1 MKYWHVIFDKD
12 KQMYQLAV
20 DRTETFDS
28 HTLVVFRSFDMAY
41 DYVTKLNGNQ
51 YATATYS
58 RWTVNNR

>member
-1 MKYWHVIFDKD
+1 MKYWIVYYDG
-12 KQMYQLAV
+12 KQYKLKQDVSLNVNIPEIAM
-20 DRTETFDS
+20 
-28 HTLVVFRSFDMAY
+28 FRNFDMAY